1 MKKRPWAFDIGTT
14 NTGVSF
20 WDEEA
25 GQPQLLELP
34 AISRAPERSDPLE
47 APRMIPSAVHLLED
61 PGLIGRIGKWPI
73 IRSRLFLGRT
83 ALIGRPALERNRTR
97 VQPAFV
103 PTFKRS
109 LEGEALR
116 PLVRIGR
123 RTFSARQV
131 ARAFLRELLAE
142 ITRAT
147 GHRPRELVLTSPVGS
162 FETYRAEL
170 STIARQ
176 LGVRRVRFLDEPV
189 AAALGYGL
197 TFTQERDVL
206 VVDIGGGTM
215 HLALVRISPGGA
227 RAGRAQIIGKQGRP
241 LGGNAVDGWVL
252 TQLCADLRYPLDELR
267 DDEEIVHW
275 RRLMLAEACR
285 AKEAVFFKES
295 VLLKLVPPGLS
306 YAPDGRLPG
315 SPLVT
320 FTKER
325 LAGILREQGFYRALE
340 ECHAGLFG
348 PAAGTGFTEADV
360 EDVLLVGGST
370 LLPGVFP
377 LFEERF
383 GRAKIR
389 AWQPFEAV
397 AYGAASYAADRFTQ
411 LDSIVHDYAF
421 LTHDPKTGE
430 AQHTVVVPRGTRF
443 PTPPDLWKRH
453 VVPACSLG
461 EPETF
466 FKLVVCEIGQGEGP
480 ERRFVWDAAGG
491 LHKVGGAE
499 DQGNKVIVPLNEAN
513 PTLGFLD
520 PPHQPGDRRPR
531 LEVAFGVNE
540 ERWLVATVRDL
551 RTQKLLMQ
559 AQPVVRLL

>member
-1 MKKRPWAFDIGTT
+1 MNAKTWALDIGTT

-20 WDEEA
+20 WDDQA

-34 AISRAPERSDPLE
+34 RISRAPQRTDALE
-47 APRMIPSAVHLLED
+47 APRMIPSTVHLLEET
-61 PGLIGRIGKWPI
+61 GLLEAIGRLPLV
-73 IRSRLFLGRT
+73 RSRWFLGRT

-97 VQPAFV
+97 VHPAFV
-103 PTFKRS
+103 PTFKRA
-109 LEGEALR
+109 LENEALR
-116 PLVRIGR
+116 PLVRVGR
-123 RTFSARQV
+123 RTFTARQV

-142 ITRAT
+142 ITRVS
-147 GHRPRELVLTSPVGS
+147 GRRPRELVLTTPVGS
-162 FETYRAEL
+162 FEVYRAEL
-170 STIARQ
+170 AAIAQQ

-197 TFTQERDVL
+197 TFSHERDVL
-206 VVDIGGGTM
+206 VVDLGGGTM
-215 HLALVRISPGGA
+215 HVALVRISPAGA
-227 RAGRAQIIGKQGRP
+227 LAGRAQVVGKQGRP

-252 TQLCADLRYPLDELR
+252 SRICDTLGYPLDELR
-267 DDEEIVHW
+267 DDEDTLHW

-285 AKEAVFFKES
+285 AKEAVFFKDS
-295 VLLKLVPPGLS
+295 VVLNLVPPGWNA
-306 YAPDGRLPG
+306 APDARLPG
-315 SPLVT
+315 AS
-320 FTKER
+320 
-325 LAGILREQGFYRALE
+325 LAGFSTAQLGDILRDEGYYRALE
-340 ECHAGLFG
+340 ECVAGLLG
-348 PAAGTGFTEADV
+348 PGAGTGFVEGDV

-397 AYGAASYAADRFTQ
+397 AYGAASFAADRFTQ
-411 LDSIVHDYAF
+411 LDTIVHDYAF

-430 AQHTVVVPRGTRF
+430 ERHTVVVPRGTRF
-443 PTPPDLWKRH
+443 PTPADFWTRH

-466 FKLVVCEIGQGEGP
+466 FKLVICEIGRGEGP

-491 LHKVGGAE
+491 LHKVGGE
-499 DQGNKVIVPLNEAN
+499 DGPGHKVVIPLNAAN
-513 PTLGFLD
+513 PTLGYLN

-531 LEVAFGVNE
+531 LEVAFGVSQ

-551 RTQKLLMQ
+551 YAGKELMR